1 MGRLASAA
9 LVLSASFVLSRVL
22 GLLRTVVIADV
33 FGNAAPINAYFAAF
47 RIPDTMFTLVSGSAL
62 ASAFIPVF
70 SGLLVGRDDRRA
82 WRMASSVLNG
92 VCIALAGL
100 ALFSFIFAP
109 QVMDVLA
116 GGYPPGQRQ
125 LTIDLTRI
133 MLLQPIFLGAVGII
147 NSILQSYNRFVL
159 TAVAPLIYNL
169 VVIVGALMGH
179 QHGVVGLAWSV
190 VLGAVAQLLV
200 VLPGIGSYLIHF
212 YQPVVDRNQPATR
225 EVWRL
230 LVPRVIGLA
239 AFQAMLFIT
248 LFLASRLPRGSVG
261 AINYAWLLIWFP
273 VASLGTAAGT
283 AIFPRLA
290 QLSARREAQALRWT
304 INRSLRLVLF
314 LAIPS
319 AVGLIVL
326 RKPVIN
332 LLYYHGAWSPR
343 ATEQTAYAV
352 LFYSLAIAPLAVIEV
367 LPRVF
372 YAMRDTATPVRIA
385 IVAVAIDA
393 ALSIYL
399 VHAMPRDQGQGGLAL
414 ATAIATTI
422 QAIWLAGSLGRE
434 LGGIGRRSLWLV
446 VRDATL
452 GSLVMGLVLFD
463 TLALLTAVL
472 PQRGVAELV
481 TVVVEV
487 SLGIGTFVAV
497 SYALGAPELWE
508 VRGFLR
514 RGG

>member
-9 LVLSASFVLSRVL
+9 LILSASFVLSRVL

-33 FGNAAPINAYFAAF
+33 FGNSAPINAYFAAF

-70 SGLLVGRDDRRA
+70 SGLLVAGSERRA

-92 VCIALAGL
+92 VFIALAGL

-109 QVMDVLA
+109 QLMELLA

-133 MLLQPIFLGAVGII
+133 MLLQPIFLGAVAVV
-147 NSILQSYNRFVL
+147 NAILQSYHRFLL

-169 VVIVGALMGH
+169 AVIAGALMGH
-179 QHGVVGLAWSV
+179 SHGVVGLAWAV
-190 VLGAVAQLLV
+190 VLGAAAQLLV
-200 VLPGIGSYLIHF
+200 LVPGIGSYLGRL
-212 YQPVVDRNQPATR
+212 YQPVVDRDQPATR

-290 QLSARREAQALRWT
+290 QLTASRELEGVRWT

-319 AVGLIVL
+319 AVGLILL
-326 RKPVIN
+326 RKPIVN
-332 LLYYHGAWSPR
+332 LLYYHGAWTPR

-352 LFYSLAIAPLAVIEV
+352 LFFSLGIAPLAAIEV

-393 ALSIYL
+393 GLSVYL
-399 VHAMPRDQGQGGLAL
+399 VHVMPKDQGQGGLAL
-414 ATAIATTI
+414 ATAVATTV
-422 QAIWLAGSLGRE
+422 QALWLAWALGRE
-434 LGGIGRRSLWLV
+434 LGGIGHRSLVLV
-446 VRDATL
+446 VRDA
-452 GSLVMGLVLFD
+452 GFASLVMGVVLFD
-463 TLALLTAVL
+463 VLAPLTALL
-472 PQRGVAELV
+472 PQHGLGAFV
-481 TVVVEV
+481 TVVVGV

-497 SYALGAPELWE
+497 TYVLGAPELWQ
-508 VRGFLR
+508 VRNFLR
-514 RGG
+514 RG